1 MCVCVFK
8 HVCSRMHT
16 RYNRALHIKQF
27 LPMRSLSLARD
38 SRYLF
43 FFFILSENKQE
54 VCVLG
59 TIYSP
64 TVVRVTQNPKRHQ
77 QKEMCLERPGGLLQA
92 LTLSSGRN
100 KKRLHD

>member
-43 FFFILSENKQE
+43 FFLFYLRINRKCVSWVQFIALLWSELHRTQRDISRKK
-54 VCVLG
+54 CV
-59 TIYSP
+59 
-64 TVVRVTQNPKRHQ
+64 
-77 QKEMCLERPGGLLQA
+77 
-92 LTLSSGRN
+92 
-100 KKRLHD
+100 